1 MLLHNKVVL
10 WLRRLILILENTF
23 FSAFCVQYHPMKLGR
38 EVWFSGK
45 IFVWHVLHEAQE
57 FLFEFQSPLKKII
70 GMIIP
75 DDFVLLSSRLWLAL
89 KMQLVK
95 GLKPQNCRGLEG
107 ELYYFLLNQ
116 CRIVGEFFVLISLYD
131 VPLIPAMEQ
140 IKNLVN
146 PTLI

>member
-1 MLLHNKVVL
+1 
-10 WLRRLILILENTF
+10 
-23 FSAFCVQYHPMKLGR
+23 
-38 EVWFSGK
+38 
-45 IFVWHVLHEAQE
+45 
-57 FLFEFQSPLKKII
+57 
-70 GMIIP
+70 MIIP

-95 GLKPQNCRGLEG
+95 GLKAQNCRGLEG